1 MKTCILGI
9 LQGLT
14 EFLPVSSSGHLVLA
28 QEFLGLN
35 QPGISFEIVLH
46 LATLLAIIV
55 YFNRELLEIFDFS
68 KGIKNS
74 LFFRIVIGSIPAAIV
89 GMLADNFLEKFF
101 EGTLWPSLFL
111 ILNGIV
117 LFTTLLARERKNDIS
132 LRDAFLIGIAQA
144 FAILPGISRSG
155 STITIALLLGI
166 KRSEAFKFSFFLSI
180 PAILGA
186 SILKLRSGIIFE
198 KDLIYAFILAFVSGL
213 IALLL
218 LRKLVLRGKL
228 AYFGIYTIILGV
240 ICLIISSSLR

>member
-89 GMLADNFLEKFF
+89 GMLAENFLEKFF